1 MIFLNG
7 NGGYE
12 SVDESLRLGFV
23 PDVEV
28 MKATIANVQ
37 KAIEQLGRGGMTGD
51 DGDGTRSFSFA
62 STRDGHGTKTDMN
75 FDFRDVEAPLELNGE
90 DWQKN
95 ARLKLVDE
103 ARMALESAQK
113 LEEMTSEKE
122 LRKPPIDVELS
133 DESDAENDADFTR
146 VSKFQCDHPHILAR
160 EEDKNEGAEAESHKD
175 PSTAEPQRTAT
186 FGDQILLPVKLM
198 FQPQPI

>member
-1 MIFLNG
+1 VIFLNG
-7 NGGYE
+7 NSGYE
-12 SVDESLRLGFV
+12 SVDESLHLGFV

-62 STRDGHGTKTDMN
+62 STRDGHGMKTDMN

-95 ARLKLVDE
+95 AWLKLVDE

-122 LRKPPIDVELS
+122 LQKPPIDIELS
-133 DESDAENDADFTR
+133 DESDAENNADFT
-146 VSKFQCDHPHILAR
+146 
-160 EEDKNEGAEAESHKD
+160 
-175 PSTAEPQRTAT
+175 
-186 FGDQILLPVKLM
+186 
-198 FQPQPI
+198 